1 MRSYSF
7 ARPRRTIS
15 VGVRL
20 PPLPLVV
27 EHLAKVA
34 GIHPFAADRASIQIL
49 GFVFGRI
56 VLPARELNY
65 RTVLFS
71 HLVPPMREPE
81 CLTESGVGSVVIH
94 IVSQQISVGVA
105 IQYRAGCAI
114 DKFGTVK
121 QNRADQCRAFC
132 VRRKK
137 RNLAADATSVRREA

>member
-1 MRSYSF
+1 
-7 ARPRRTIS
+7 
-15 VGVRL
+15 
-20 PPLPLVV
+20 VV

-34 GIHPFAADRASIQIL
+34 GIHPFAAHRASIQVL

-94 IVSQQISVGVA
+94 IVSQQISVSV
-105 IQYRAGCAI
+105 IS
-114 DKFGTVK
+114 DE
-121 QNRADQCRAFC
+121 
-132 VRRKK
+132 VRSVVEEEWQE
-137 RNLAADATSVRREA
+137 LAHKLPPKAQH